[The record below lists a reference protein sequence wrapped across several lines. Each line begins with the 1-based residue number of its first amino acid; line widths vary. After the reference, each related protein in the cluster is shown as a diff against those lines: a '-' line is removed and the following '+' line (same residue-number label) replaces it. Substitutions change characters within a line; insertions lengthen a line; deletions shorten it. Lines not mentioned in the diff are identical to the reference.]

1 MHPHPHRI
9 TQLDHVN
16 FLYMTPRVGFLTSP
30 TCIDIFLCY
39 IRATAG
45 DSAYMSEPIMP
56 HREENIPLPKNAAD
70 AFPELSPSEE
80 LTMRANVVKLMSD
93 LTGKPLIP
101 TQDNADQAKELAR
114 EMISNPAHRPDFAQY
129 PNETLAMLAGMVAQM
144 NVSIVNELADFKLY
158 VVNKLVMEI
167 ENAKDSKARITAIS
181 KLGEVDGVDAF
192 KKRSEVTHKIMSI
205 EEVEKELLD
214 TLTKLEDK
222 AIDVEARE
230 IVRAESPLRRD
241 SIQSE

>member
-1 MHPHPHRI
+1 MP
-9 TQLDHVN
+9 D
-16 FLYMTPRVGFLTSP
+16 
-30 TCIDIFLCY
+30 
-39 IRATAG
+39 
-45 DSAYMSEPIMP
+45 MSEPIIP
-56 HREENIPLPKNAAD
+56 HIEENVPLPRNAVD

-101 TQDNADQAKELAR
+101 TQGNADQAKELAR

-230 IVRAESPLRRD
+230 IIRTE
-241 SIQSE
+241 IKSE